1 MKTHLNWKA
10 KVLSAAL
17 VTAMALN
24 MSVLPLGSIAATG
37 DSISKSP
44 PTQLSDSV
52 TPTPDS
58 ESQLPGSVDQITLPT
73 NEKNPYSP
81 EILIDTYPIFNDTGF
96 DHVSGRTTNNY
107 FNVIDSYAVH
117 NKTLEGYSPYYTA
130 AITPW
135 FSYINLYDAKPEG
148 TLPYREGET
157 EMLFPGMVL
166 NDTGIIFYL
175 GSHWSNDITKG
186 GFKDLFSSYIT
197 DHYGIDKSQVYLRV
211 GATLLSGSGTVD
223 VPAENRRYS
232 VYKSVENNEP
242 VDMYVDVPLSDLN
255 SYSTAMINCYNG
267 AGKTGSVMTNIY
279 VTLIDNQSPTLQS
292 AKLDMEVDGET
303 NKADLVVEMQ
313 FNEGV
318 RFASD
323 YVSRDFDEIW
333 IELELVELDTN
344 KKNTARLYLEKI
356 SDDGKVVFRGDIG
369 YYHYKNFRVN
379 RISKVNLSHKNRYMQ
394 RGYIDLANE
403 FYASAYYKLD
413 YDNRIF
419 TEVLDPVYSGFGMYF
434 NTTAIIDHAGNAING
449 DSIVNW
455 QFGDQRFISNTFE
468 ASEVRLFNEIT
479 LKKTEALVAGGKV
492 EAELTDQ
499 FVGPSR
505 GLIAHV
511 YMKQKLTANEAS
523 KLSITLNVLDK
534 DGNPVTARATSWSEY
549 NVEELYS
556 HGSTTGTLV
565 MFEDI
570 KFSEGMTFA
579 DSGDSTVKIVGM
591 NIDVPDKTAYPYLPD
606 PVSDIYI
613 DLDAPIV
620 TLEKYASYSN
630 AEDGDGGGYYKVSI
644 KIGVKDADHLERYAG
659 LLGSKMFVKLGAGIE
674 NDTRVKYVFGS
685 NPVAPDSPDGYTN
698 ETTLSKNG
706 YADVGSETL
715 LNQYTESYLHLLF
728 DSTNVSLDD
737 LFVNIHVEDAVG
749 NSASI
754 NPTGVVDYMVDT
766 VAPTI
771 NCEYKASKSI
781 NGNTQVE
788 MKIGVSAS
796 DLSEVVQLLYGWSE
810 DESDNVKWNPVVIE
824 KGSRVVGEITRIF
837 GDEIPVGD
845 ADDIYLE
852 NLWFKAIDKYGNESQ
867 PIMIPVALSTQ
878 KPLTNAT
885 FSGDYNAVNRN
896 HSVIVKGPDASAFD
910 DTDAYTRVTVTPTV
924 SGNQSIVTSY
934 VTLVKT
940 GEEIDLLSFEGL
952 TWYKVTTFGGVYASV
967 SAPEKID
974 EGYVLSKDSIMYG
987 LFTHY
992 GEIKISFENGYGSMI
1007 PVQGEELSSSAAAG
1021 SYYDDPNYLTLR
1033 FASPYD
1039 TERVIHSVDF
1049 GAIID
1054 RDDKVV
1060 VKDADKGADP
1070 YLYYADTRG
1079 VNPMRNSQIHY
1090 KISNLANAE
1099 YGMLDLDYEG
1109 SYAELYRVGE
1119 NGDDVLIS
1127 KVIGLS
1133 ASDDQYFTIFNTGDD
1148 GEYFKSGAYYLKVTV
1163 KSRGGHLD
1171 EYESSRVVLD
1181 AEIAESSGIWHYA
1194 IQSHTTIES
1203 IVNEQYTWKDYYSD
1217 EMPFDSIGVS
1227 VTVGGEILR
1236 NRMFAAYSYGVSGL
1250 SIILSAPNSEKTYEG
1265 ITVGKVAGYR
1275 IWNLLSEPTELE
1287 LESAGF
1293 SMDGAGNYLS
1303 ATNGFSEIYTAENI
1317 PKGIAGFEELY
1328 LVKGTNTI
1336 CYQVLMEN
1344 GYVSP
1349 IRQFNIVVSEYTPEL
1364 NVAIETYQ
1372 PSHKQS
1378 DNSAILNVDHI
1389 RYFIESAYSLN
1400 GSGNVSVEVW
1410 SDYGMYVGIGNGD
1423 EFTRKYIEDPSY
1435 LHSGTLGL
1443 LDLPE
1448 GLKVGDY
1455 VELTENSYTSDFP
1468 KYTDL
1473 CTAVFVARDEY
1484 GGVTIVAPQIGDERR
1499 IEISGGRYGWE
1510 VYNIDYYSSYYDDP
1524 YLIDDDFLSWRKI
1537 YNKPS
1542 YFGRQLLGFETYV
1555 EKNNE
1560 SGGEKYREIT
1570 NGAASLEYN
1579 LFNIVTNDIS
1589 WGFPYENSR
1598 YYDFGD
1604 YYYRPYSY
1612 ITYDDGKNYD
1622 LIYWDGATITFRGGD
1637 LGDEEIT
1644 LDLRSGDVI
1653 TVLEDG
1659 TQKTTP
1665 NNVGYLGAS
1674 VFTGSDGITRFS
1686 FDVAYPKANASN
1698 PAGTKVKRQYVVRCH
1713 SKYGDSYEI
1722 SGEVTLYY
1730 IDYKS
1735 VAKMQDHGADLELS
1749 FISRESDDTYRTGMY
1764 NDGTYVVS
1772 LTDYYGNKVELSY
1785 SVADGLDK
1793 NVHVALSEI
1802 GKTPGP
1808 VTVTLNSENGI
1819 PIRVD
1824 ITDYDVMSVEG
1835 NDSDSVTVTLRDST
1849 SFSFRYI
1856 DPENGNEVMKI
1867 ISVENIKKPNPK
1879 IVWSYNEGTVIE
1891 DENGNRYRY
1900 GEVTAYLV
1908 DENYVLIDRMT
1919 GKTPSFTFVPGGKSG
1934 YTFDKNRI
1942 IAMLGEYEV
1951 ELDFDC
1957 DAVLSIELRELP
1969 DPLGFNSEDKE
1980 TPNVQILA
1988 YAEQNGYYLNSN
2000 LAIRLEA
2007 ASGMSNLPKYSG
2019 YTTLEFLGDRVNVQ
2033 KALDKLGWGTSF
2045 RFEIQTEDVS
2055 RVKLFVKEGIYAE
2068 APDYNTGYSDDIRGV
2083 ELNSKLLTVSQNA
2096 AFSLFVVDAYN
2107 NSVSIAFDVN
2117 NIGEAPVPKVVKVVR
2132 GDGVIRGYLF
2142 PPDGASGFEI
2152 VGVADVK
2159 IDSDSAVDSEYFG
2172 KYYVEYER
2180 NDDYVINYRFT
2191 YNEKSIDGELL
2202 VSVTEIVLDEIALI
2216 DAKQPVWSANKAFEA
2231 TPNAVSATATVTK
2244 EIKDIRINGSY
2255 DKEKVS
2261 FVITNNVL
2269 TVTFA
2274 ENHPAIEILCFDA
2287 EGNHV
2292 TVRFDRVDNIDKSAP
2307 IIKEVNR
2314 SLAANGKSLTVTFS
2328 SNERAL
2334 FKEGGYVG
2342 EEAIDEFGNTVY
2354 FYTRTLVQ
2362 NGDYRYTFVD
2372 MSGLITEIE
2381 ITVSEIVSEPLE
2393 ALYSTSFNGTSPK
2406 EDPSELDVMIGD
2418 KIFVKTN
2425 RDAWLQMTGG
2435 IELQLK
2441 ANIWS
2446 EITVPT
2452 SLGGTHPYVV
2462 ISDSYGNVLTHQFSS
2477 IKAPDTTPPEIIV
2490 VKKIYS
2496 VRIGTARQEIE
2507 SALLQNFRAFDDMGG
2522 EVKLA
2527 VRFTDNIDVIGVTE
2541 VEYIATDSE
2550 GNSTIQREKLRITS
2564 VYEPEVTYGEI
2575 KLDRGDGAIVSAA
2588 EELMMKINCN
2598 GMPFMVK
2605 IKAGN
2610 KTEAQ
2615 MKDGGT
2621 VVTDYT
2627 TANEISFG
2635 KLEKGIYT
2643 ICIITQE
2650 RDYFRIIIS
2659 VE

>member
-1 MKTHLNWKA
+1 MKTKLNWKSR
-10 KVLSAAL
+10 VLSLAVVA
-17 VTAMALN
+17 VMVVNTC
-24 MSVLPLGSIAATG
+24 VLPAGSVGFLDTNFSGEPPNSMVENSVPVATG
-37 DSISKSP
+37 TDIP
-44 PTQLSDSV
+44 L
-52 TPTPDS
+52 
-58 ESQLPGSVDQITLPT
+58 GSVDQITLPT
-73 NEKNPYSP
+73 NDKNPYSP
-81 EILIDTYPIFNDTGF
+81 EILIDTYPIFNDIGF
-96 DHVSGRTTNNY
+96 DHVSGGTTKNY
-107 FNVIDSYAVH
+107 FNVIESYAVH
-117 NKTLEGYSPYYTA
+117 NKTLEGYSPYYMA

-157 EMLFPGMVL
+157 KMIFPGMVL

-175 GSHWSNDITKG
+175 GSHSSNDITRG

-223 VPAENRRYS
+223 VPAANRRYS
-232 VYKSVENNEP
+232 VHKTVENNEP

-267 AGKTGSVMTNIY
+267 VGQTGSVMTNIY
-279 VTLIDNQSPTLQS
+279 VTLIDNQSPTLKS
-292 AKLDMEVDGET
+292 AKLDMVVNEDT
-303 NKADLVVEMQ
+303 DRADLVVEMQ

-323 YVSRDFDEIW
+323 YASRDFDNLW

-356 SDDGKVVFRGDIG
+356 ADNGKVVFRGDIG

-379 RISKVNLSHKNRYMQ
+379 RISKVSLSHKNRYMQ

-419 TEVLDPVYSGFGMYF
+419 TEVLDPVYIGFGMYF
-434 NTTAIIDHAGNAING
+434 NTTAIIDHAGNAINE

-468 ASEVRLFNEIT
+468 ASEVRIFNEIT
-479 LKKTEALVAGGKV
+479 LKKSEALAAGGKV

-505 GLIAHV
+505 GIIAHV
-511 YMKQKLTANEAS
+511 YLKQKLTAEEAS
-523 KLSITLNVLDK
+523 KLSVTFNILDK
-534 DGNPVTARATSWSEY
+534 DGNPLKAYATSWSEY
-549 NVEELYS
+549 NVDELYS

-565 MFEDI
+565 MFEDVRLC
-570 KFSEGMTFA
+570 EGMSFTD
-579 DSGDSTVKIVGM
+579 DSATVKIVGM
-591 NIDVPDKTAYPYLPD
+591 DIDVPDKTAYPYLPN
-606 PVSDIYI
+606 PVSDIYA
-613 DLDAPIV
+613 DFDAPLV
-620 TLEKYASYSN
+620 TLQKYASYSN
-630 AEDGDGGGYYKVSI
+630 VEDGESGAHYKVSI

-659 LLGSKMFVKLGAGIE
+659 LLGNKMFVKLGAGIE
-674 NDTRVKYVFGS
+674 NDTKVKYVFGS

-715 LNQYTESYLHLLF
+715 LNKETASYLHLLF
-728 DSTNVSLDD
+728 DSDSISLDK
-737 LFVNIHVEDAVG
+737 LFVNVLVEDAVG
-749 NSASI
+749 NRANI
-754 NPTGVVDYMVDT
+754 NPTGIVDYMVDT
-766 VAPTI
+766 FAPTLK
-771 NCEYKASKSI
+771 CEYKTAKAI
-781 NGNTQVE
+781 NGNTQIE

-796 DLSEVVQLLYGWSE
+796 DLSEVVQVLYGWSE
-810 DESDNVKWNPVVIE
+810 DGFEDIKWNPVVIE
-824 KGSRVVGEITRIF
+824 KGSLVVGEITRVF
-837 GDEIPVGD
+837 GDEIPK
-845 ADDIYLE
+845 DDTDNVYIE
-852 NLWFKAIDKYGNESQ
+852 SLWIKAIDKYGNESK
-867 PIMIPVALSTQ
+867 PIEIPVALSTQ

-885 FSGDYNAVNRN
+885 FSADYNAVNRN
-896 HSVIVKGPDASAFD
+896 HSVIVKGPDASALD
-910 DTDAYTRVTVTPTV
+910 NTDAYTRVTVTPMV
-924 SGNQSIVTSY
+924 DGNQKKVTSY

-940 GEEIDLLSFEGL
+940 GEEIDLLSFTGL
-952 TWYKVTTFGGVYASV
+952 TWYKVTTSGEIYTDV
-967 SAPEKID
+967 SSPELID
-974 EGYVLSKDSIMYG
+974 ENYVLNKDSIMYG

-992 GEIKISFENGYGSMI
+992 GEIKISFENGYGSMM
-1007 PVQGEELSSSAAAG
+1007 PVKGEELSSSAMAG
-1021 SYYDDPNYLTLR
+1021 SYYKDPNYLTLR

-1060 VKDADKGADP
+1060 VKDADKGAAP
-1070 YLYYADTRG
+1070 YVYYADTRG

-1090 KISNLANAE
+1090 KIFNLANAE
-1099 YGMLDLDYEG
+1099 YGMLDLDFEG

-1119 NGDDVLIS
+1119 NGGDDVLIS
-1127 KVIGLS
+1127 KALGLS
-1133 ASDDQYFTIFNTGDD
+1133 ASDDQYFTIFNAGDD

-1163 KSRGGHLD
+1163 KSLGGHLD
-1171 EYESSRVVLD
+1171 SYESSRVVLD
-1181 AEIAESSGIWHYA
+1181 AETAESSGIWHYS
-1194 IQSHTTIES
+1194 IQNYTTIES
-1203 IVNEQYTWKDYYSD
+1203 IIKEQYTWKDYYSG

-1250 SIILSAPNSEKTYEG
+1250 SIILSSPYSEKTYEG
-1265 ITVGKVAGYR
+1265 ITVGKVEGYR
-1275 IWNLLSEPTELE
+1275 IWNLLSEPTSLE
-1287 LESAGF
+1287 LEAAGF
-1293 SMDGAGNYLS
+1293 RMDGAGDYLS
-1303 ATNGFSEIYTAENI
+1303 AVNGFSEIYTKENI
-1317 PKGIAGFEELY
+1317 PKGADSFEELY
-1328 LVKGTNTI
+1328 LVKGNNTI

-1364 NVAIETYQ
+1364 NVAIEAYQ

-1378 DNSAILNVDHI
+1378 SNSAILNVDHI

-1410 SDYGMYVGIGNGD
+1410 SDYGMYVGIGDGD
-1423 EFTRKYIEDPSY
+1423 EFTRSFIEDPSY
-1435 LHSGTLGL
+1435 LRQGTLGL
-1443 LDLPE
+1443 LDLPG

-1499 IEISGGRYGWE
+1499 VDVSGSVYGWE
-1510 VYNIDYYSSYYDDP
+1510 VYDIYYYSSYYDDP
-1524 YLIDDDFLSWRKI
+1524 YLIDDNFLSWRRI

-1542 YFGRQLLGFETYV
+1542 YFGRQLLGFESYI
-1555 EKNNE
+1555 EKNSE
-1560 SGGEKYREIT
+1560 SGGEKYMSIT
-1570 NGAASLEYN
+1570 DGAASLEYN

-1589 WGFPYENSR
+1589 WGLPYESSR
-1598 YYDFGD
+1598 YYEFGD
-1604 YYYRPYSY
+1604 SYYRPYSY
-1612 ITYDDGKNYD
+1612 ITYDDGENYE
-1622 LIYWDGATITFRGGD
+1622 LIYWDGATITFSGGD

-1644 LDLRSGDVI
+1644 LDLRSGDII
-1653 TVLEDG
+1653 TVLDDG

-1698 PAGTKVKRQYVVRCH
+1698 PAGTKVKRQYVVKCH

-1735 VAKMQDHGADLELS
+1735 VAKMQDHGADLKLS

-1764 NDGTYVVS
+1764 NNGTYVVS

-1819 PIRVD
+1819 LIRVD
-1824 ITDYDVMSVEG
+1824 ITDHDIMSVEN

-1900 GEVTAYLV
+1900 GEVTAYLI
-1908 DENYVLIDRMT
+1908 DENYILIDRMT
-1919 GKTPSFTFVPGGKSG
+1919 GKTPSFTFAPGGKSG

-1942 IAMLGEYEV
+1942 IAMLGEYQV

-1957 DAVLSIELRELP
+1957 DAVLSIELREFP

-2000 LAIRLEA
+2000 LALRLEA

-2045 RFEIQTEDVS
+2045 RFEIQTEDAS
-2055 RVKLFVKEGIYAE
+2055 KVKLFVKEGIYAE
-2068 APDYNTGYSDDIRGV
+2068 APDYNTGYSDDIPGV

-2132 GDGVIRGYLF
+2132 SDGVIRGYLF

-2180 NDDYVINYRFT
+2180 NDDYVINYRFI
-2191 YNEKSIDGELL
+2191 YNEKSIDGSVR

-2216 DAKQPVWSANKAFEA
+2216 DAKQPVWSSNKAFEA
-2231 TPNAVSATATVTK
+2231 TPTAVSATATMTK
-2244 EIKDIRINGSY
+2244 EIKEIRINGSY

-2261 FVITNNVL
+2261 FVITSNVL
-2269 TVTFA
+2269 TVTFE
-2274 ENHPAIEILCFDA
+2274 ENHPAVEIICLDA
-2287 EGNHV
+2287 EGNYV
-2292 TVRFDRVDNIDKSAP
+2292 TVRFDGVDNIDKNAP

-2314 SLAANGKSLTVTFS
+2314 TLAANGKSLTVKLS

-2334 FKEGGYVG
+2334 FKEGGYIG

-2354 FYTRTLVQ
+2354 FYTRTIVA
-2362 NGDYRYTFVD
+2362 NGDYRYSFVD

-2393 ALYSTSFNGTSPK
+2393 ALYSTSFEGTSPK

-2425 RDAWLQMTGG
+2425 RDALLEMTGG

-2441 ANIWS
+2441 ANTWS

-2452 SLGGTHPYVV
+2452 ALGGTHPYVV

-2477 IKAPDTTPPEIIV
+2477 IIVPDTTPPEIVV

-2496 VRIGTARQEIE
+2496 VRVGTSRQEIE
-2507 SALLQNFRAFDDMGG
+2507 AALLKNFSAFDDMGG

-2527 VRFTDNIDVIGVTE
+2527 VRFTENLGVIGVTE

-2550 GNSTIQREKLRITS
+2550 GNSAIQKEKLRITS
-2564 VYEPEVTYGEI
+2564 VYEPEVVYGTV

-2588 EELMMKINCN
+2588 EELIMKINCN

-2650 RDYFRIIIS
+2650 RDYFKIIIS